1 MRVGLLTGGGDC
13 PGLNAVIR
21 AVVQRVVNGGGSCVG
36 ILEGWRGLVRGMSR
50 ELDIAETDE
59 IIAKGG
65 TILGSSRTN
74 PFKNPA
80 TDIPALQA
88 NFEALGLDALVAIG
102 GDDTLGVAHR
112 LHKDFHMPMVGIPK
126 TIDNDL
132 MVTDFTFGFD
142 TAINIVT
149 EAVDRLRTTTES
161 HRRIMVVETMGRHAG
176 WIACFAGIAV
186 AADYILVPE
195 VPIDIAHLVDVLKR
209 RRAAGKNYGIV
220 IVSEGAR
227 IPRQGARQPR
237 GRARR
242 LRPRPARRG
251 RQRGRARSSRTRPA
265 SRPAASSWA
274 TSSAAAPRAP
284 TTASWPPGSAS
295 PPATRPPETLRDHG
309 RPLRDQDHRN
319 HPRRRRGRQQDP
331 RPDLL
336 QRGRR
341 VLPVSMS
348 IDGSWPTR
356 SRADPDIPRQIEKI

>member
-50 ELDIAETDE
+50 ELDISETDE

-74 PFKNPA
+74 PFKNAA

-88 NFEALGLDALVAIG
+88 NFEALELDALVAIG

-195 VPIDIAHLVDVLKR
+195 IPINIAHLVDVLKR
-209 RRAAGKNYGIV
+209 RRSEGKNYGIV

-227 IPRQGARQPR
+227 IPRQGPRQPR
-237 GRARR
+237 GRDAMPSATSGSAGSATRSR
-242 LRPRPARRG
+242 
-251 RQRGRARSSRTRPA
+251 RSSRTRPA
-265 SRPAASSWA
+265 SRPVASSWA
-274 TSSAAAPRAP
+274 TSSEAAPRAP
-284 TTASWPPGSAS
+284 RIGSWPPGSAWPPVISSSRNASGPWS
-295 PPATRPPETLRDHG
+295 PSPGPGSSKPPSAKAWPRARPST
-309 RPLRDQDHRN
+309 
-319 HPRRRRGRQQDP
+319 
-331 RPDLL
+331 
-336 QRGRR
+336 
-341 VLPVSMS
+341 
-348 IDGSWPTR
+348 
-356 SRADPDIPRQIEKI
+356 